1 MKKINTLQQ
10 IAQSK
15 IVAVIRADSSEEA
28 IQITKACIEGGITCV
43 ELTYTIPGVED
54 AIKSL
59 VSEYKDDS
67 RVVVGAGTVLDETTA
82 RLAIMAGSEF
92 VVSPAFSKQVAKLCN
107 LYGIPYMPGC
117 VTINEMQ
124 EALTYGTDVIKLFPG
139 SLVGPD
145 YIKAVKAPLP
155 HVNIMPTG
163 GVSLDNIKEWLD
175 NGCVAVGVGGNLV
188 NAAKADGD
196 YQKVTELAR
205 QYVEKIN

>member
-1 MKKINTLQQ
+1 
-10 IAQSK
+10 
-15 IVAVIRADSSEEA
+15 
-28 IQITKACIEGGITCV
+28 
-43 ELTYTIPGVED
+43 
-54 AIKSL
+54 
-59 VSEYKDDS
+59 
-67 RVVVGAGTVLDETTA
+67 
-82 RLAIMAGSEF
+82 
-92 VVSPAFSKQVAKLCN
+92 
-107 LYGIPYMPGC
+107 MPGC
-117 VTINEMQ
+117 VTITEMQ

-163 GVSLDNIKEWLD
+163 GVSLDNIQEWLD